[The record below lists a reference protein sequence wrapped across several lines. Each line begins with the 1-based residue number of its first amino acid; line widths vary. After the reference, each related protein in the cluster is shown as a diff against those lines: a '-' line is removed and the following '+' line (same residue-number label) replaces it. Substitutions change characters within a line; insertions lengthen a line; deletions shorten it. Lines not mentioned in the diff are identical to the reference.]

1 MVSNVDIGPTF
12 LELSGTKVPADMQG
26 RSFLSLLNG
35 KKKDIQNQIYYHYY
49 ENGEHAVSPHFGVSD
64 GRYKLIRFYKRVD
77 AWELYDMKADPREM
91 KNVYGQAKYKKVQAR
106 LEKLLKQEIDRLE
119 DEDANVVLSK
129 N

>member
-1 MVSNVDIGPTF
+1 M
-12 LELSGTKVPADMQG
+12 
-26 RSFLSLLNG
+26 
-35 KKKDIQNQIYYHYY
+35 
-49 ENGEHAVSPHFGVSD
+49 SD

-77 AWELYDMKADPREM
+77 AWELYDMKSDPREM